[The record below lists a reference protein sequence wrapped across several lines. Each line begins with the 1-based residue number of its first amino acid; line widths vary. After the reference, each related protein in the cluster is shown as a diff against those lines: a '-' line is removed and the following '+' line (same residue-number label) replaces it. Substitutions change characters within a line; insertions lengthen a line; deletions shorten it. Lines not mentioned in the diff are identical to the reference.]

1 MMEVIAVGCTRGIMD
16 KGRPAIGS
24 RPRRRYLVPARD
36 EHEVRLRMRVNLNF
50 LRRRIGDTVRQ
61 RNTVKR
67 AG

>member
-1 MMEVIAVGCTRGIMD
+1 MEVIAVGGTRGIID

-24 RPRRRYLVPARD
+24 RPRRRYVVPARD
-36 EHEVRLRMRVNLNF
+36 EHEVRLHMRVNLNF